1 MGKEAKTNAMRI
13 LEREKVPY
21 TAHEYAHEEG
31 VAVAGVD
38 VAGSM
43 GEDPACVYKTL
54 VTQGS
59 SKNYFVF
66 VIPVA
71 AELDLKAAAR
81 SVGEKSVAMI
91 HVADINKV
99 TGYVRGGCSP
109 VGMKKQFVTV
119 LDESILAQPTVMV
132 SGGRIGTQVELAPA
146 DLIKAARATTAAITM
161 GVGTV
166 MAAKK
171 IVMVITGADKAD
183 ILYKVFFGPVTPE
196 VPGSILQFHPDVT
209 LICDEAAA
217 ARMPQ

>member
-13 LEREKVPY
+13 LEREKVAY
-21 TAHEYAHEEG
+21 TAHEYPHEEG
-31 VAVAGVD
+31 VAVDGVT
-38 VAGSM
+38 VAASM

-99 TGYVRGGCSP
+99 
-109 VGMKKQFVTV
+109 MKKQYRTV
-119 LDESILAQPTVMV
+119 FDESVLTQQKVYV
-132 SGGRIGTQVELAPA
+132 SGGRIGTQVCCAPA
-146 DLIKAARATTAAITM
+146 DLIRAARADTA
-161 GVGTV
+161 
-166 MAAKK
+166 K
-171 IVMVITGADKAD
+171 II
-183 ILYKVFFGPVTPE
+183 F
-196 VPGSILQFHPDVT
+196 
-209 LICDEAAA
+209 
-217 ARMPQ
+217 

>member
-66 VIPVA
+66 VIPIA
-71 AELDLKAAAR
+71 EELDMKKAAK
-81 SVGEKSVAMI
+81 SVGEKSVEMI
-91 HVADINKV
+91 HVKDINAI
-99 TGYVRGGCSP
+99 TGYIRGGCTAI
-109 VGMKKQFVTV
+109 GMKKQYVTRI
-119 LDESILAQPTVMV
+119 DESAKTQEQIYV
-132 SGGRIGTQVELAPA
+132 SGGRIGSQIQLKPDDLA
-146 DLIKAARATTAAITM
+146 KAAKAEF
-161 GVGTV
+161 
-166 MAAKK
+166 
-171 IVMVITGADKAD
+171 AD
-183 ILYKVFFGPVTPE
+183 I
-196 VPGSILQFHPDVT
+196 IRHDN
-209 LICDEAAA
+209 
-217 ARMPQ
+217 

>member
-13 LEREKVPY
+13 LERAKVPY

-31 VAVAGVD
+31 VAVDGVT
-38 VAGSM
+38 VAASM

-109 VGMKKQFVTV
+109 VGMKKQF
-119 LDESILAQPTVMV
+119 PTVFHETVELFDTICV
-132 SGGRIGTQVELAPA
+132 SAGKIGAQVEVAPA
-146 DLIKAARATTAAITM
+146 DLIALLGAQTA
-161 GVGTV
+161 
-166 MAAKK
+166 
-171 IVMVITGADKAD
+171 
-183 ILYKVFFGPVTPE
+183 
-196 VPGSILQFHPDVT
+196 DVT
-209 LICDEAAA
+209 AE
-217 ARMPQ
+217 